1 MTTTTLR
8 AAYST
13 WVQEDHPTRNWFNKT
28 GYMSLYGVSG
38 RANIGLVWFGNPF
51 PSAGANVVKATL
63 TLRTR
68 AVAGTGASRITAQLC
83 APWSNHFGTVT
94 WNTRPAGKLAQASLQ
109 KTNPLVNNT
118 SWTFDVTAQMQ
129 AVASGEPFY
138 GFVLTTQSQHQIL
151 VQGNMSHA
159 LDPSLSVQWQENP
172 LPPTDLAPSTG
183 QAIGDGSPILRWS
196 YRDFVG
202 GDVLAACQVRTGT
215 SETTVHTAPSWDS
228 GEVATA
234 VSQLDLSAQS
244 GWTPPAADS
253 VVWWQVR
260 CRDSSGVWSGWSDA
274 VSWKWHPRPT
284 VTLTQPDPAGTFS
297 DPTPPIAWAYTGDM
311 PQARWAVS
319 VDRLDGSAWV
329 RVARSGVVAGD
340 DSRWTP
346 TVGLA
351 KAGTVRINVEVWDG
365 RAREATPGMP
375 ISASVSQ
382 EFTFAPT
389 TTVEIP
395 RNIQLID
402 MAPAPSVMLR
412 FTRSEAPDRWDI
424 YRDDLLLTSHP
435 GLDFLVNG
443 DQYEVRD
450 ALAPNGTHTWTI
462 FAIVNGKACKS
473 QQRQATIQH
482 PGTWLCDEDT
492 GDKVCIIG
500 GDKNLDLSMPED
512 RTTFTPIGSKTRVDI
527 ISAQRGYEATHKGL
541 LVGNPVTGQTAEEQQ
556 RILMGWRADV
566 GRRLILLVSD
576 MAFPVAV
583 NNIQAWRTTQITT
596 PRFPGDPG
604 HVVQV
609 SFDWHQ
615 TDNFTFGGD

>member
-13 WVQEDHPTRNWFNKT
+13 WVQEDAPTKNWFRKT
-28 GYMSLYGVSG
+28 GYLRLYGVAG
-38 RANIGLVWFGNPF
+38 RRNQGIVWFANPF
-51 PSAGANVVKATL
+51 PSTGANVVKATL
-63 TLRTR
+63 TVKSR
-68 AVAGTGASRITAQLC
+68 AVAGTGATQMAVAL
-83 APWSNHFGTVT
+83 AGKWSSHFGTVN
-94 WNTRPAGKLAQASLQ
+94 WNTRPLGASAQSVLTKA
-109 KTNPLVNNT
+109 NPLAANT
-118 SWTFDVTAQMQ
+118 PWVFDVTAQMQ
-129 AVASGEPFY
+129 AVASGQGFY
-138 GFVLTTQSQHQIL
+138 GFVLSSSSSHATD
-151 VQGNMSHA
+151 VQGNMSA
-159 LDPSLSVQWQENP
+159 VLDPSLSVEWQENP

-183 QAIGDGSPILRWS
+183 QAVGTGSPILRWS

-202 GDVLAACQVRTGT
+202 GDVLASAQVRFGT
-215 SETTVHTAPSWDS
+215 SETGVTAPYWDS
-228 GEVATA
+228 GEVATTVA
-234 VSQLDLSAQS
+234 QMDLSAQP

-260 CRDSSGVWSGWSDA
+260 CRDSSGIWSGWSA
-274 VSWKWHPRPT
+274 PVSWQWHPLPT
-284 VTLTQPDPAGTFS
+284 VTLTQPDPASGTFS
-297 DPTPPIAWAYTGDM
+297 DPTPPIAWTYTGDT
-311 PQARWAVS
+311 PQTRYRASVSILRGSTWQVVWASGMVIG
-319 VDRLDGSAWV
+319 DGTSC
-329 RVARSGVVAGD
+329 
-340 DSRWTP
+340 TP
-346 TVGLA
+346 DVGLA
-351 KAGTVRINVEVWDG
+351 GAGTVRVVVDVWDG
-365 RAREATPGMP
+365 RNREATPGLAVY
-375 ISASVSQ
+375 ASSRQ
-382 EFTFAPT
+382 EFTFQPA

-395 RNIQLID
+395 RNIQVLD
-402 MAPAPSVMLR
+402 MAPAPSVMIR
-412 FTRSEAPDRWDI
+412 FTRSEVPDRWDI
-424 YRDDLLLTSHP
+424 YRDDMLLTSHP
-435 GLDFLVNG
+435 GLDFLVEG
-443 DQYEVRD
+443 DQFQVTD

-473 QQRQATIQH
+473 QQRQAIIQH

-492 GDKVCIIG
+492 GDKVCIVG
-500 GDKNLDLSMPED
+500 GDKALDPSMPED

-541 LVGNPVTGQTAEEQQ
+541 LVGNPGTGQTAEEQM

-583 NNIQAWRTTQITT
+583 NNIQAWRTTQGST